1 MIHRQQQQEEEE
13 EEEDSESSGKE
24 EDPSLETL
32 GAVIRHEQ
40 LQRDLESCEESG
52 QRQQAS
58 RGSRH
63 RIRQSAYFSDEEEQ
77 EDDP

>member
-32 GAVIRHEQ
+32 GAVIRHEVT
-40 LQRDLESCEESG
+40 
-52 QRQQAS
+52 AV
-58 RGSRH
+58 
-63 RIRQSAYFSDEEEQ
+63 
-77 EDDP
+77 